1 MILQCQL
8 ISVKYLDEALSSPFH
23 LYNWKFEDDDVFMD
37 FHTMQTDRQ
46 MSPLPRNMLSQS
58 SALPAFQINI
68 LSPGL
73 KMEMECFSEMM
84 TSTHE
89 TTCHQNPEEQQE
101 HHHRHHRHDNLK
113 SHMEMLYFFASSSS
127 S

>member
-23 LYNWKFEDDDVFMD
+23 LYNWKFEYDDVFMD

-46 MSPLPRNMLSQS
+46 MSPLPR
-58 SALPAFQINI
+58 NI

-89 TTCHQNPEEQQE
+89 TTWHQNPEEQQE
-101 HHHRHHRHDNLK
+101 HHHRHHHHDNLK
-113 SHMEMLYFFASSSS
+113 SHMEILYFFVFSSAS
-127 S
+127 